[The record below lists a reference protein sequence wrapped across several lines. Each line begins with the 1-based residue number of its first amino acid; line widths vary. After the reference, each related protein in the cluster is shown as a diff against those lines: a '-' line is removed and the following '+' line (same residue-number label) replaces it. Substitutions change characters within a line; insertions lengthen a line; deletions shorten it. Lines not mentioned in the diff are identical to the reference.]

1 MNCTGFQSKL
11 HDYFFKSLAP
21 EDVAAVDA
29 HADGCAACGDLMR
42 LAREISCREFVA
54 FLNRYIEGELAP
66 ERRAVFERHLAIC
79 SDCTAYLDSYRKTM
93 ALSVQALRA
102 EPAAAPAALPPA
114 LLRAILDAC
123 KG

>member
-1 MNCTGFQSKL
+1 VNCAGFQSKL
-11 HDYFFKSLAP
+11 HDYFFLSLGP

-29 HADGCAACGDLMR
+29 HADGCASCGDLMR

-54 FLNRYIEGELAP
+54 FLNQYIEGELAP

-93 ALSVQALRA
+93 ALSVQALQD
-102 EPAAAPAALPPA
+102 EPAALPPA
-114 LLRAILDAC
+114 LLRAILDAR